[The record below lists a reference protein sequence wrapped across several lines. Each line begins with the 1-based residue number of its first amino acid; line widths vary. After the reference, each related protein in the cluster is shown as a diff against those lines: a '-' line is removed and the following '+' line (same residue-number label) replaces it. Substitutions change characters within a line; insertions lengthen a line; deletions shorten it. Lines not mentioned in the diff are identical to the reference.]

1 MINEIKTRTAVIT
14 AEAVDNQILVTH
26 SYRHAKTGV
35 ERSTQYWLEHYH
47 LARVVRFKQVDAL
60 LRYARKFDKSERVA

>member
-1 MINEIKTRTAVIT
+1 MINEIKTRTATIT
-14 AEAVDNQILVTH
+14 AEAARGKILVTH

-35 ERSTQYWLEHYH
+35 ERSTRYWLEHYH
-47 LARVVRFKQVDAL
+47 LARLIKFKQVDAL

>member
-1 MINEIKTRTAVIT
+1 MINEIKTRTAAIT
-14 AEAVDNQILVTH
+14 AEAVGNQILVTH

-35 ERSTQYWLEHYH
+35 ERSTRYWLEHYH
-47 LARVVRFKQVDAL
+47 LARLIKFKQVDAM

>member
-1 MINEIKTRTAVIT
+1 MINEIKTRTATIT
-14 AEAVDNQILVTH
+14 AEAVHGKILVTH

-35 ERSTQYWLEHYH
+35 ERSTRYWLDHCH

>member
-1 MINEIKTRTAVIT
+1 MINEIKTRTATIT
-14 AEAVDNQILVTH
+14 AEAAGNQILVTH

-35 ERSTQYWLEHYH
+35 ERSTRYWLEHYH
-47 LARVVRFKQVDAL
+47 LARLIKFKQVDAM